1 MTEYIAKD
9 TYTGKWAITLNNKKH
24 RVSVFTARQIAA
36 FAGEGEGAVFESFGY
51 VGGRESFGRTR
62 YVADAEGNLHCYDSD
77 GVRKI
82 IHPADRKLRILV
94 NK

>member
-1 MTEYIAKD
+1 MMEYIAKD
-9 TYTGKWAITLNNKKH
+9 IYTGKQTIRFNRTKH
-24 RVSVFTARQIAA
+24 KVGMFTAREIAG
-36 FAGEGEGAVFESFGY
+36 FAAEGVVFDSFGH
-51 VGGRESFGRTR
+51 VGGSECFGRTR

-94 NK
+94 K